1 MSEQAETPDVNEISF
16 RLLGHYASSVRHR
29 KYHGIDVVTVHVQG
43 SR

>member
-16 RLLGHYASSVRHR
+16 RLLRHYASSVRHR
-29 KYHGIDVVTVHVQG
+29 KYHGIDVVTVQVQG